1 LTLIASTLRVSAGK
15 APGARAGRLRLLDT
29 CGVVAVL
36 LGCGYVIALT
46 LKGFAFDVIGSNFSY
61 MMQGLRITWELAILS
76 FGVGLLVGIIIAVAR
91 DSDIALLRWAAKAYV
106 ELLRNVPQLMVI
118 FWVYFLLPAVTGHSI
133 NEYLAA
139 VVALTACIS
148 AYLAEVVRAGINS
161 VPRTQMEAA
170 YSTGCT
176 YLQAMRLIVL
186 PQALRNMIPSLV
198 NQFVSAFKTT
208 SLVYIIGVIEFFR
221 AASIVNER
229 DFKSMEIFTFVGFV
243 YFVNCFCMS
252 TLARW
257 YERRLQR
264 KREGR

>member
-1 LTLIASTLRVSAGK
+1 VTLTGSTLPVSPAK
-15 APGARAGRLRLLDT
+15 ASGDRAVRLQWLDI
-29 CGVVAVL
+29 CGVIAVVL
-36 LGCGYVIALT
+36 ACGYAIALT
-46 LKGFAFDVIGSNFSY
+46 LQGFAFDAITSNFRY
-61 MMQGLRITWELAILS
+61 MMLGLRTTWELAILS
-76 FGVGLLVGIIIAVAR
+76 FGLGLLVGIVIAVAR
-91 DSDIALLRWAAKAYV
+91 ESEIGPLRWVAKGYV

-118 FWVYFLLPAVTGHSI
+118 FWVYFLLPVVTGHSI

-161 VPRTQMEAA
+161 VPRTQLEAA

-176 YLQAMRLIVL
+176 YLQAMRLIVI

-221 AASIVNER
+221 AATIVNER

>member
-1 LTLIASTLRVSAGK
+1 M
-15 APGARAGRLRLLDT
+15 LDIG
-29 CGVVAVL
+29 GVVVVL
-36 LGCGYVIALT
+36 VGCAYVIALT
-46 LKGFAFDVIGSNFSY
+46 LKGFAFEVITGNFSY
-61 MMQGLRITWELAILS
+61 MMQGLRVTWELAILS
-76 FGVGLLVGIIIAVAR
+76 FCLGLLVGIVIAIAR
-91 DSDIALLRWAAKAYV
+91 ESDIAFFRWMAKGYV

-133 NEYLAA
+133 NAYLAA
-139 VVALTACIS
+139 VAALTACIS

-161 VPRTQMEAA
+161 VPRAQLEAA

-176 YLQAMRLIVL
+176 YLQAMRLIVI

-229 DFKSMEIFTFVGFV
+229 DFKSLEVFTFVGVV

-264 KREGR
+264 KRGEG

>member
-1 LTLIASTLRVSAGK
+1 MTSIGSTWRISPGK
-15 APGARAGRLRLLDT
+15 AFGERAGRLQLLDIG
-29 CGVVAVL
+29 GVIVVVL
-36 LGCGYVIALT
+36 ACGYAITLT
-46 LKGFAFDVIGSNFSY
+46 LRGFAFDVITNNFSY
-61 MMQGLRITWELAILS
+61 MMQGLRMTWELAIMS
-76 FGVGLLVGIIIAVAR
+76 FCLGLLAGTIIAVAR
-91 DSDIALLRWAAKAYV
+91 ESDIALLRWVAKSYV

-139 VVALTACIS
+139 AVALTACIS

-161 VPRTQMEAA
+161 VPRTQIEAA

-176 YLQAMRLIVL
+176 YLQAMRLIIL

>member
-1 LTLIASTLRVSAGK
+1 VTGSRSPIAMGSVAHGGLLALVDALGVAAVLAGCASLIVLTLR
-15 APGARAGRLRLLDT
+15 
-29 CGVVAVL
+29 
-36 LGCGYVIALT
+36 GY
-46 LKGFAFDVIGSNFSY
+46 AFDVIGQSFGFL
-61 MMQGLRITWELAILS
+61 MRGLLETWELAVSS
-76 FGVGLLVGIIIAVAR
+76 FGLGLVAGILIAVAR
-91 DSDIALLRWAAKAYV
+91 ESELAPLRYAAKAYV

-118 FWVYFLLPAVTGHSI
+118 FWVYFLLPALTGHSI

-161 VPRTQMEAA
+161 VPRAQMEAA

-176 YLQAMRLIVL
+176 YLQAMRLVVI

-208 SLVYIIGVIEFFR
+208 SLVYIIGVVEFFR
-221 AASIVNER
+221 AATIVNER
-229 DFKSMEIFTFVGFV
+229 DFKSMEVFTFVGFV

-252 TLARW
+252 ALARR
-257 YERRLQR
+257 YERHLQH